1 MEECIMLIKIEKK
14 EYQCRFGIKFNTT
27 LDNVYSQS
35 MQNGVTFGT
44 GIEMAVS
51 YLQNENVTAVQNVLM
66 ASLSHLKTKPSN
78 EDLEDYIEEKVVEL
92 GENGVKKLCDE
103 IVGEMT
109 ESPLISAK
117 VKTITKA

>member
-1 MEECIMLIKIEKK
+1 MLIKIEKK